1 MPAVEKQVRAFISS
15 TFRDMHVE
23 RGHLVSVVFPELRER
38 VEQLGLESSHGG
50 NRGSNPLSATTDFTV
65 LNPLY

>member
-38 VEQLGLESSHGG
+38 VEQLGLEFFEA
-50 NRGSNPLSATTDFTV
+50 NPRSGVRAGRKWIPDSRR
-65 LNPLY
+65 NG